1 MNFSTKAKAEIA
13 EILAKEIGKHIEA
26 EEISNAEELENGLRE
41 MLKEIGQETY
51 RKVLENEDQKLGNR
65 IECACGAKAKRISK
79 RGAKVMTV
87 FGYVSYWRSYYGCAQ
102 CGKKQH
108 RVDERWGIRPGEV
121 SSVLGKLLAI
131 VGVDI
136 AFERARRTIQ
146 EFLLVEVSD
155 NTIRKQTQLRG
166 EKQAKI
172 EEKWICDSL
181 NEKWL
186 QKREREIRDE
196 PKRRYGSMDGVQVPV
211 GEEWRELKI
220 ISWYQVAEVYGQER
234 HKAQEIHYH
243 SEIASVQD
251 FGPLVWATGLRHR
264 VDKAK
269 ELIFVCDGAA
279 WIWKLVERY
288 YPDAIQIIDW
298 YHACEYFTPIAD
310 AVFSQ
315 ETERKNWL
323 QKVKDYLWEGN
334 VEKVIKACQTF
345 TQHGLAAEAA
355 QRAITYFTNNAHRM
369 KYADYRAKGYWIGSG
384 TVESACKQ
392 IAAARLKIAGARW
405 TLSGANA
412 TAKARAAWLSDGEG
426 FNSLCSLP
434 LAA

>member
-1 MNFSTKAKAEIA
+1 MNFSTKGKAEIA
-13 EILAKEIGKHIEA
+13 EILAKEIGKQIEA
-26 EEISNAEELENGLRE
+26 EELSNAEELENGLRE

-51 RKVLENEDQKLGNR
+51 RKVLENEDQKLGKG

-211 GEEWRELKI
+211 GEEWRGYKGFFEQRLLCF
-220 ISWYQVAEVYGQER
+220 S
-234 HKAQEIHYH
+234 
-243 SEIASVQD
+243 
-251 FGPLVWATGLRHR
+251 FGFP
-264 VDKAK
+264 
-269 ELIFVCDGAA
+269 
-279 WIWKLVERY
+279 
-288 YPDAIQIIDW
+288 
-298 YHACEYFTPIAD
+298 
-310 AVFSQ
+310 
-315 ETERKNWL
+315 
-323 QKVKDYLWEGN
+323 
-334 VEKVIKACQTF
+334 
-345 TQHGLAAEAA
+345 
-355 QRAITYFTNNAHRM
+355 
-369 KYADYRAKGYWIGSG
+369 
-384 TVESACKQ
+384 
-392 IAAARLKIAGARW
+392 
-405 TLSGANA
+405 
-412 TAKARAAWLSDGEG
+412 
-426 FNSLCSLP
+426 
-434 LAA
+434 